1 MRVCGVSVIA
11 YQLVIRKK
19 ALEFVNALPSKSQ
32 KIVIE
37 NCKTLAGDPF
47 PGQGDKEIF
56 HRKGHDDIYRLHIS
70 RSYTAFYRIY
80 TNETMVKILDIIT
93 IEQAHK
99 IYGRF

>member
-1 MRVCGVSVIA
+1 VVA

-19 ALEFVNALPSKSQ
+19 ALEFVNALPPKSQ
-32 KIVIE
+32 KIVVE
-37 NCKTLAGDPF
+37 KCKTLADDPF
-47 PGQGDKEIF
+47 PGQGDKEIIQ
-56 HRKGHDDIYRLHIS
+56 RKGHKDIYRLHIS

-80 TNETMVKILDIIT
+80 RDEKMVKILDITT